1 MRAAAFAAA
10 LAVVSVSGAV
20 DEFLDAPAAYG
31 LAHVQVAFG
40 VDGHHVQECELSRHV
55 ARPPEAVE
63 DCVRRP
69 EQRGPVV
76 EDPHDLVAA
85 IGLVSEGLLP
95 VGREID
101 VPRRAGR
108 AECSRAGLDGYRTH
122 AGAVPLTDVDALVGA
137 IARIDEPVFADHD
150 AMRMTAAAGG
160 ELPRAGAHAAHLAQV
175 VSASVE
181 HRHAVVAVAVGDI
194 YAAALSGFRI
204 RVGID
209 GDICRTMQECVAEAF
224 GGRVPSANAVRRV
237 TKELGPDLKQQG
249 AAVVAP
255 LLDHTIP
262 VAADPHIVF
271 VIDEAAMGAVR
282 QNRVLASVRLSRG
295 D

>member
-20 DEFLDAPAAYG
+20 DKFLDAPAAYG

-85 IGLVSEGLLP
+85 IGLVHDGLLP

-108 AECSRAGLDGYRTH
+108 AECSRAGLDRYRPH
-122 AGAVPLTDVDALVGA
+122 EGAVPPHDVAALVPA
-137 IARIDEPVFADHD
+137 IAPLHEPVFADPD
-150 AMRMTAAAGG
+150 PPRTPPAPARAPPPPAA
-160 ELPRAGAHAAHLAQV
+160 PPPHL
-175 VSASVE
+175 
-181 HRHAVVAVAVGDI
+181 
-194 YAAALSGFRI
+194 
-204 RVGID
+204 
-209 GDICRTMQECVAEAF
+209 
-224 GGRVPSANAVRRV
+224 
-237 TKELGPDLKQQG
+237 
-249 AAVVAP
+249 
-255 LLDHTIP
+255 
-262 VAADPHIVF
+262 
-271 VIDEAAMGAVR
+271 
-282 QNRVLASVRLSRG
+282 
-295 D
+295 